1 MLIKVFVANF
11 VRAANLKHKEKDSSW
26 TKAKE
31 GFVTVNVDVGFF
43 FLIRGKVQWELLSE
57 VIEGALLQR
66 VTTIDYALD
75 VATCQALAVRYVI
88 YLAR

>member
-1 MLIKVFVANF
+1 MMLIKVFVANF

-43 FLIRGKVQWELLSE
+43 FLDKREGSMGAVILGDRGSFIAASNNNRLCS
-57 VIEGALLQR
+57 
-66 VTTIDYALD
+66 
-75 VATCQALAVRYVI
+75 
-88 YLAR
+88 